1 MAELLLVN
9 PRKRKKARKSPARKS
24 VARRAVSAVRSSV
37 AKVSRRYRRNPIAS
51 RGAASN
57 AMDQFKSGAI
67 GAAGALAV
75 DVAMQK
81 LPIPANLKTGTAAP
95 IVKGLVGI
103 GIGMLVAKVGKNR
116 DLGKK
121 LAQGAVTVS
130 LYAAG
135 KEMLKGPLGLS
146 GYDNDLGADFDDLG
160 YYGLDGAD
168 DELGAYEELSAYD
181 LGDGLLGDG
190 LLGAYDS
197 GAVQYN

>member
-9 PRKRKKARKSPARKS
+9 PRKRRKARKSTARKS
-24 VARRAVSAVRSSV
+24 VASRAVSTVRRSV
-37 AKVSRRYRRNPIAS
+37 AKVGRRYRRNPIAS
-51 RGAASN
+51 RGVANN
-57 AMDQFKSGAI
+57 AMDQFKAGAI

-103 GIGMLVAKVGKNR
+103 GLGMLVAKVGKNR
-116 DLGKK
+116 NLGKQ

-135 KEMLKGPLGLS
+135 KEMLKAPLGLAGDYES
-146 GYDNDLGADFDDLG
+146 DLGADFDDLG
-160 YYGLDGAD
+160 YYGLDGEGD
-168 DELGAYEELSAYD
+168 DDLGAYD

-190 LLGAYDS
+190 LLGAYES